1 MRSFLFRVQISKLEG
16 DVQRLTQMI
25 DKQKSSEIQLRS
37 QVNDMKNVRKDLDDL
52 RTENNDLKT
61 KFVR

>member
-1 MRSFLFRVQISKLEG
+1 
-16 DVQRLTQMI
+16 MI